1 MKNRELM
8 KKYILSNVASILL
21 ENGFTGNYPHFRRI
35 NGDCIELITFQTNK
49 SGGSF
54 TVEVSAI
61 FPHAKDSNCALEII
75 DTENVTAWDTNN
87 RYRLKGMYDGWFYYQ
102 DLYAKRIIGFGK
114 DYLAVSEKNKEDFVV
129 PKGYKLVQEFNEETA
144 KNICNVVNIQLEK
157 AYKWLEKFKK
167 AHK

>member
-1 MKNRELM
+1 M
-8 KKYILSNVASILL
+8 KKYILSNVVPALL
-21 ENGFTGNYPHFRRI
+21 ENDFTGKYPHYRRI
-35 NGDCIELITFQTNK
+35 DGDCIELITFQTNK
-49 SGGSF
+49 WGESF
-54 TVEVSAI
+54 TVEVSTI

-75 DTENVTAWDTNN
+75 EAEKVTAWDTNN

-114 DYLAVSEKNKEDFVV
+114 DYLAVSEKQKEGFAV

-144 KNICNVVNIQLEK
+144 KNICNEVNLQLKK
-157 AYKWLEKFKK
+157 AYKWLKKNKK